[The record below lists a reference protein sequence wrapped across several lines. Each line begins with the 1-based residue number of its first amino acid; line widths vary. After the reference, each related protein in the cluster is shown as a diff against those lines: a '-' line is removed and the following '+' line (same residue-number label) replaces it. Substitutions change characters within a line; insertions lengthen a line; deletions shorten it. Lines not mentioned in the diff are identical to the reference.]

1 MRTLGSQCAS
11 TSAAPWRESVGQPV
25 ALRGAPTAEIVLPA
39 TPWSVQVV
47 SLYQAAIER
56 YEDLGRRAPLRFA
69 ALTVILVFG
78 LVFAIFEPGFDTND
92 DAVMNMIVA
101 GKGYGLAPDEHM
113 VFTNVLIG
121 FVLKYLYTVF
131 PTVPWYGGYL
141 LAVHFVVQVT
151 MLYCVVR
158 TRYTRLRLRLYLAYF
173 AAAELYLLN
182 NLQFTSTAFLAG
194 QAGILLLMLAMR
206 RSSSEGRWLVRVSAL
221 GIIARLFGAFV
232 TDSSR
237 GFLPGRGIG
246 DSKLR
251 DAGNDYAPAVPKF
264 IRWRGN
270 HCGCICRGRRILAFQ
285 P

>member
-11 TSAAPWRESVGQPV
+11 TSAAPWRESVAQPV
-25 ALRGAPTAEIVLPA
+25 ALRGAPTAEIVPSA
-39 TPWSVQVV
+39 APWSVRVV
-47 SLYQAAIER
+47 SLYQAAIAR

-131 PTVPWYGGYL
+131 PSVPWYGGYL
-141 LAVHFVVQVT
+141 LAVHYVVQVT

-194 QAGILLLMLAMR
+194 QAGILL
-206 RSSSEGRWLVRVSAL
+206 
-221 GIIARLFGAFV
+221 
-232 TDSSR
+232 
-237 GFLPGRGIG
+237 
-246 DSKLR
+246 
-251 DAGNDYAPAVPKF
+251 
-264 IRWRGN
+264 
-270 HCGCICRGRRILAFQ
+270 
-285 P
+285 